1 MNNLMSLCYWLLNI
15 ACVMLLLPQNAPLSA
30 QDADVTRIL
39 FLGPRR
45 PVIIEANFVAG
56 PFSIENARQRYAAEL
71 FAYLDRDADDV
82 LTDKEAREIPADGR
96 LRAESPRIGS
106 DWTNLDVAPTDEKIS
121 LSELTSFVQ
130 SVLGPSLTIETAP
143 PKLSATVR
151 IYEDLD
157 INQDGKISVDEI
169 AKGHQTLQ
177 VFDFDDDETLSV
189 AELQPFPL
197 SVVQAQEQLRQE
209 EAPRPLSFIRT
220 AEEIENAVL
229 LILNYYDATDSIA
242 STTLTDLSDREF
254 SRFDLNRNSHWDA
267 DDLALYLRR
276 SPADFVMRISL
287 SPPQVELIAGK
298 STGEE
303 RPTIDIGGLPVKW
316 VARSR
321 TYQQFDSTRLYL
333 IRFLTSD
340 TDKNSYLDPM
350 EFAGLQANVSFDT
363 VDLDGNQQVTRAE
376 IKSFFEMDSLAA
388 QSRLVLT
395 LANDTTTLFEILD
408 ANMDRRLEVR
418 EFLDGSQRFLVHDRN
433 DDRALA
439 PEELN
444 TRFTVTISQPQL
456 FETDPT
462 RAQNAM
468 TTQRQGVIRPISSG
482 PLWFIRMDDN
492 LDGDVSWREFLGP
505 RERFDLLDQ
514 NRDNFIDRSEA
525 DAAEQFRTS
534 SISIP

>member
-1 MNNLMSLCYWLLNI
+1 MNNLLSCRNWLLI
-15 ACVMLLLPQNAPLSA
+15 SACLIQLLMLNASLPA
-30 QDADVTRIL
+30 QDTGVARIL
-39 FLGPRR
+39 FLGPLR
-45 PVIIEANFVAG
+45 PVIIEASFVAG

-121 LSELTSFVQ
+121 RSELTTFVQ
-130 SVLGPSLTIETAP
+130 SALGPSLTIETAP

-157 INQDGKISVDEI
+157 TNQDGKISVSEI
-169 AKGHQTLQ
+169 EQGRQSLQ

-197 SVVQAQEQLRQE
+197 SVIQAQEQLRLE
-209 EAPRPLSFIRT
+209 EAPAPVSFIRS
-220 AEEIENAVL
+220 AEEIESSTIK
-229 LILNYYDATDSIA
+229 ILKYFGATDTIA
-242 STTLTDLSDREF
+242 SSTLPGLSEREF
-254 SRFDLNRNSHWDA
+254 SRFDLNRDDHWDA

-287 SPPQVELIAGK
+287 SPPQVEMVAGN
-298 STGEE
+298 STDDE

-316 VARSR
+316 VARSK
-321 TYQQFDSTRLYL
+321 TYQQLDSTRLYL
-333 IRFLTSD
+333 IRFITSD
-340 TDKNSYLDPM
+340 ADKNGYLDLM
-350 EFAGLQANVSFDT
+350 EFAGLQANVSFAT
-363 VDLDGNQQVTRAE
+363 VDLDGNQQVTRTE

-408 ANMDRRLEVR
+408 ANMDRRLGVK

-456 FETDPT
+456 FETDPA
-462 RAQNAM
+462 RSQNAM
-468 TTQRQGVIRPISSG
+468 MTQRQGVLRPISSG
-482 PLWFIRMDDN
+482 PLWFLRMDDN

-534 SISIP
+534 SIPPP